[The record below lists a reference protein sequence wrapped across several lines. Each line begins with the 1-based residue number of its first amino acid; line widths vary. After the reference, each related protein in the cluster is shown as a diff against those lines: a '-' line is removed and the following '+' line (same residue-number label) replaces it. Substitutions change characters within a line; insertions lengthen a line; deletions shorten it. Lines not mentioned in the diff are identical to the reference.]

1 MKTQTLEIQRILVR
15 RASGIAFAL
24 LLFVSLTAITL
35 AQPSPVGNTWDCV
48 MSGDRGGNAF
58 LTFNDDG
65 TFEGFEIIVPNP
77 PVSIRPS
84 LIQWDVGSNGLG
96 VRPPRTN
103 APTIFGSLPVTGPWG
118 FDSKGRI
125 IGFSTEVV

>member
-15 RASGIAFAL
+15 RASGIVFGL

-48 MSGDRGGNAF
+48 MSGARGGIAF

-65 TFEGFEIIVPNP
+65 TFEGFEVIVPNP
-77 PVSIRPS
+77 APSIRPS

-96 VRPPRTN
+96 VRPPAARTN
-103 APTIFGSLPVTGPWG
+103 TTIFGSLPMTGPWG
-118 FDSKGRI
+118 FD
-125 IGFSTEVV
+125 